1 MGKMRS
7 SLLKGGCTYAIMVGA
22 CMILQ
27 FCGAPPPTMPEV
39 SYGSLRILAMDTASI
54 KSIYFELDDEKY
66 GKHTNPYVLE
76 QVVAGTHKLFVYDE
90 TLAGTVSTVE
100 VFPARR
106 SEATLLLY
114 GDGPYVGNKA
124 PTFAITTVD
133 GRSLDLQQ
141 LKGTVVLLAF
151 FEHT

>member
-1 MGKMRS
+1 MRRIKL
-7 SLLKGGCTYAIMVGA
+7 SLLKRKCASAIVLGG
-22 CMILQ
+22 CMILTS
-27 FCGAPPPTMPEV
+27 CGAPPPAMPEV

-54 KSIYFELDDEKY
+54 KSINFDLDDVKY
-66 GKHTNPYVLE
+66 GKHSNPYVLE

-106 SEATLLLY
+106 SEATLLLH

-124 PTFAITTVD
+124 PSFAVTAVD
-133 GRSLDLQQ
+133 GRTLDLQQ
-141 LKGTVVLLAF
+141 LKGTIVLLAF